1 MNLVLEHKERLNKA
15 SNLMIEHDVSTL
27 LITPGANLRYLTG
40 YKAKNLERL
49 TCLVLQENEL
59 PKLIV
64 PKLEKLAAID
74 SGINEIDVEIITWD
88 ETESAFEKVK
98 PPKNNGKIAVDSN
111 MNSSK
116 LLDFQKLFVDSNFID
131 GGSVMNELRSF
142 KSNYEMDQLLIAG
155 KYIDEVHK
163 AIPSL
168 FQIGD
173 TERSL
178 AKKIGN
184 LIIDV
189 GHESVD
195 FTIVASGQN
204 SASAHHEPGETV
216 IKNGDVLVIDIGGT
230 TPSGYCSDSTRTY
243 VVGECSP
250 DFQSKYMILK
260 QAQELSI
267 QAVSNDISAEQ
278 LDAVARDHLRK
289 NDLAEYFIHRTG
301 HGIGMETHEEPYIV
315 LGNKNQIKNGNAF
328 SIEPGFYIQGKYGA
342 RIEDIVIKNGG
353 KSVNCNNTTKD
364 LVFI

>member
-15 SNLMIEHDVSTL
+15 ANLMIEHDVSTL

-49 TCLVLQENEL
+49 TCLVFQENEL

-74 SGINEIDVEIITWD
+74 SGIDEIDVEIITWD

-98 PPKNNGKIAVDSN
+98 PPKNSRRIAVDSN

-116 LLDFQKLFVDSNFID
+116 LLNFQQLFVDSKFTDAGFI
-131 GGSVMNELRSF
+131 MNELRSI
-142 KSNYEMDQLLIAG
+142 KSDYEIDQLLLAG
-155 KYIDEVHK
+155 KYIDQVHR
-163 AIPSL
+163 AIPDL

-173 TERSL
+173 TEMSL

-184 LIIDV
+184 LIIEV

-204 SASAHHEPGETV
+204 SASPHHEPGETV
-216 IKNGDVLVIDIGGT
+216 IKKGDVLVIDIGGT

-243 VVGECSP
+243 VIGECSP
-250 DFQSKYMILK
+250 DFQSKYEILK
-260 QAQELSI
+260 EAQQLSI

-278 LDAVARDHLRK
+278 LDAVARDHLGK
-289 NDLAEYFIHRTG
+289 NDLAKYFIHRTG

-315 LGNKNQIKNGNAF
+315 RGNKNQIKDGNAF
-328 SIEPGFYIQGKYGA
+328 SIEPGFYIEGKYGA
-342 RIEDIVIKNGG
+342 RIEDIVIKTGG

>member
-15 SNLMIEHDVSTL
+15 SNLMIEHGVSTL

-98 PPKNNGKIAVDSN
+98 PPKKSGKIAVDSN

-131 GGSVMNELRSF
+131 AGSVMNELRSV
-142 KSNYEMDQLLIAG
+142 KSSYEIDQLLLAG
-155 KYIDEVHK
+155 KYIDEVHR

-173 TERSL
+173 TEISL

-184 LIIDV
+184 LIIET

-195 FTIVASGQN
+195 FTIVAAGLN
-204 SASAHHEPGETV
+204 SASPHHEPGETI
-216 IKNGDVLVIDIGGT
+216 IKKGDVLVIDIGGT
-230 TPSGYCSDSTRTY
+230 TLSGYCSDSTRTY
-243 VVGECSP
+243 VIGECSP
-250 DFQSKYMILK
+250 DFQIKYEILK
-260 QAQELSI
+260 EAQELSI
-267 QAVSNDISAEQ
+267 LAASKDISAEQ
-278 LDAVARDHLRK
+278 LDAVARNHLRK
-289 NDLAEYFIHRTG
+289 NDLAEFFIHRTG

-315 LGNKNQIKNGNAF
+315 FGNKKPLKSGNAF
-328 SIEPGFYIQGKYGA
+328 SIEPGFYIENKYGA
-342 RIEDIVIKNGG
+342 RIEDIVIK
-353 KSVNCNNTTKD
+353 SDSDVLNCNNSTKE

>member
-1 MNLVLEHKERLNKA
+1 MNLALEHKERLNKA

-74 SGINEIDVEIITWD
+74 SGINEIEVEIITWD

-98 PPKNNGKIAVDSN
+98 PPKNSGRIAVDSN

-116 LLDFQKLFVDSNFID
+116 LLNFQQLFGDSRFTDAGYI
-131 GGSVMNELRSF
+131 MNELRSI
-142 KSNYEMDQLLIAG
+142 KSSYEIDQLLVAG
-155 KYIDEVHK
+155 KFIDEVHR
-163 AIPSL
+163 AIPAL

-173 TERSL
+173 TEILL

-184 LIIDV
+184 LIIEV

-204 SASAHHEPGETV
+204 SASPHH
-216 IKNGDVLVIDIGGT
+216 
-230 TPSGYCSDSTRTY
+230 
-243 VVGECSP
+243 
-250 DFQSKYMILK
+250 
-260 QAQELSI
+260 
-267 QAVSNDISAEQ
+267 
-278 LDAVARDHLRK
+278 
-289 NDLAEYFIHRTG
+289 
-301 HGIGMETHEEPYIV
+301 
-315 LGNKNQIKNGNAF
+315 
-328 SIEPGFYIQGKYGA
+328 
-342 RIEDIVIKNGG
+342 
-353 KSVNCNNTTKD
+353 
-364 LVFI
+364 

>member
-1 MNLVLEHKERLNKA
+1 
-15 SNLMIEHDVSTL
+15 
-27 LITPGANLRYLTG
+27 
-40 YKAKNLERL
+40 
-49 TCLVLQENEL
+49 
-59 PKLIV
+59 
-64 PKLEKLAAID
+64 
-74 SGINEIDVEIITWD
+74 
-88 ETESAFEKVK
+88 
-98 PPKNNGKIAVDSN
+98 

-116 LLDFQKLFVDSNFID
+116 LLNFQQLFADSNFID
-131 GGSVMNELRSF
+131 AGSIMNELRSV
-142 KSNYEMDQLLIAG
+142 KSNYEIDQLLMAG

-243 VVGECSP
+243 VIGECSP
-250 DFQSKYMILK
+250 DFQSKYEILK

-342 RIEDIVIKNGG
+342 RIEDIVIKTGG

>member
-1 MNLVLEHKERLNKA
+1 MNLVIEHKERLNKA
-15 SNLMIEHDVSTL
+15 SNLMIERDVSTL

-64 PKLEKLAAID
+64 PKLENLAAVE

-88 ETESAFEKVK
+88 ETESAFEKVQ
-98 PPKNNGKIAVDSN
+98 PPKNSGRIAVDSN

-116 LLDFQKLFVDSNFID
+116 LLNFQQLFADSRFTDAGFI
-131 GGSVMNELRSF
+131 MNEIRSI
-142 KSNYEMDQLLIAG
+142 KSSYEIDQLLMAG
-155 KYIDEVHK
+155 KYIDEVHR

-173 TERSL
+173 TEISL

-184 LIIDV
+184 LIIEV

-195 FTIVASGQN
+195 FTIVASGKN
-204 SASAHHEPGETV
+204 SASPHHEPGETV
-216 IKNGDVLVIDIGGT
+216 IKKGDVLVIDIGGT

-243 VVGECSP
+243 VIGECSS
-250 DFQSKYMILK
+250 DFQSKYEILK
-260 QAQELSI
+260 EAQELTI
-267 QAVSNDISAEQ
+267 KAVSNDFSAEQ

-315 LGNKNQIKNGNAF
+315 HGNENQIKDGNAF
-328 SIEPGFYIQGKYGA
+328 SIEPGFYIEGKYGA
-342 RIEDIVIKNGG
+342 RIEDIVIKTGG
-353 KSVNCNNTTKD
+353 KSVNCNNTTKN